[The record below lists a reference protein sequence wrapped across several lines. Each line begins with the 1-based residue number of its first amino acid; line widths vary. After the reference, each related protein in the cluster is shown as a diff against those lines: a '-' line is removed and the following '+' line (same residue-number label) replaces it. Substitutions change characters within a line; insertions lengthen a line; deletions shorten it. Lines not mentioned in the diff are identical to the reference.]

1 MVKWTTERND
11 TLENAETT
19 VEYDKKMVGTVEY
32 DKKMVGT
39 VEYDKKMVRNVMDT
53 VENDEIALEI
63 ND

>member
-11 TLENAETT
+11 TLENAET
-19 VEYDKKMVGTVEY
+19 TVEY